1 MLSGLIIIFFFIF
14 RNLFDFRGAGHICDR
29 IWEKGPY
36 RANNDFAVRAFLVLP
51 HLKTILGTKL
61 LFLSQSYLPLFAYT
75 HAKFERV
82 EVFLKGQARCLK
94 TAT

>member
-1 MLSGLIIIFFFIF
+1 M
-14 RNLFDFRGAGHICDR
+14 
-29 IWEKGPY
+29 
-36 RANNDFAVRAFLVLP
+36 LP

-61 LFLSQSYLPLFAYT
+61 LCLSQRYLAHFAYT

-82 EVFLKGQARCLK
+82 EVFVKGQARCLK

>member
-1 MLSGLIIIFFFIF
+1 MAVPGKRAHVAQIMIF
-14 RNLFDFRGAGHICDR
+14 RIG
-29 IWEKGPY
+29 
-36 RANNDFAVRAFLVLP
+36 VLVLP

-61 LFLSQSYLPLFAYT
+61 LCLSQKYLPLLAYT

>member
-1 MLSGLIIIFFFIF
+1 MLKNVTVPEKRVLVAQIMIF
-14 RNLFDFRGAGHICDR
+14 R
-29 IWEKGPY
+29 Y
-36 RANNDFAVRAFLVLP
+36 RRLVLP

-61 LFLSQSYLPLFAYT
+61 LCLSQRYLPLFAYT

-82 EVFLKGQARCLK
+82 EVFVKGQARCLK

>member
-1 MLSGLIIIFFFIF
+1 M
-14 RNLFDFRGAGHICDR
+14 NCDST
-29 IWEKGPY
+29 WGKGPC
-36 RANNDFAVRAFLVLP
+36 RANNDFSVYAFLVLP

-61 LFLSQSYLPLFAYT
+61 LCLSQRYLPLFAYT

>member
-1 MLSGLIIIFFFIF
+1 MCRKTTIEIRLKVGNNSIF
-14 RNLFDFRGAGHICDR
+14 NKCDR

-82 EVFLKGQARCLK
+82 EVLLKGQARCLK